1 MKNQDITESRRDLI
15 TTKPNPPRS
24 IGFTIIEMLISLA
37 LLGIIL
43 SLVFQ
48 YFSSANAATE
58 SNINQSDLQDELR
71 VASEIISDEVQRALY
86 VFPPCG
92 TYSGDVAVA
101 PTTAACDS
109 FANPTAVSLTKLNVT
124 WGSFLISKS
133 KRFLRPNGVLG
144 STTNADYRRVIGDT
158 TAPVL
163 AMIVPPRDT
172 TASCGAPG
180 TEKTGCYAFV
190 AYFVVK
196 RSTVTAADS
205 ATPRDFLN
213 PDPSNDDRWVVMEYR
228 KNFDANMIFNT
239 GYLTKTIKGLGS
251 LASSG
256 TATDSSGKLTITGSL
271 ISEVSVPSIN
281 WVDAGCTTD
290 CTVSMAGTKLN
301 QPSTD
306 PNPVF
311 QAVEGSIPAI
321 QKTTGD
327 PPVLAAFAAR
337 MTEIVRWLEDD
348 ANPGTPKILVDYIQP
363 NTGFAVDFARSGAV
377 DLRGATEVRLR
388 LQGSIRRGSKEYVF
402 PGQPIEV
409 FATPRNI
416 APVN

>member
-1 MKNQDITESRRDLI
+1 MKNQSVTESRRGLI
-15 TTKPNPPRS
+15 TAKLKHSRA
-24 IGFTIIEMLISLA
+24 IGFTIFEMLISLA
-37 LLGIIL
+37 LLGVIL

-48 YFSSANAATE
+48 YFSSANAATA

-92 TYSGDVAVA
+92 TYSGDITVV
-101 PTTAACDS
+101 PVTAACDS
-109 FANPTAVSLTKLNVT
+109 FANPTAVSLAKLNVT

-133 KRFLRPNGVLG
+133 KRFLRPSGALG
-144 STTNADYRRVIGDT
+144 STINADYRRIVGDT

-163 AMIVPPRDT
+163 AMLVPPRDT
-172 TASCGAPG
+172 TVSCTAPS
-180 TEKTGCYAFV
+180 TEKSGCYAFV
-190 AYFVVK
+190 AYFAVK

-205 ATPRDFLN
+205 TTPRDFLN
-213 PDPSNDDRWVVMEYR
+213 PDASNDDRWVIMEYR

-256 TATDSSGKLTITGSL
+256 TYADTSGKLTITGSL

-281 WVDAGCTTD
+281 WIDAGCTTD

-311 QAVEGSIPAI
+311 QSVEGSIPAI
-321 QKTTGD
+321 QMKTID
-327 PPVLAAFAAR
+327 PPVLASFAAR
-337 MTEIVRWLEDD
+337 MTEIVRWLENDS
-348 ANPGTPKILVDYIQP
+348 APGTPKILVDYIQP
-363 NTGFAVDFARSGAV
+363 ITGFAVDFARSGSV
-377 DLRGATEVRLR
+377 DLRGVTEVRLR
-388 LQGSIRRGSKEYVF
+388 LQGSIRRGNKEYVF